1 MSMGALSLPT
11 LGSEFSIF
19 LSMKIS
25 CGAHRFF
32 GKPESYFMCES
43 FGRVTSLSR

>member
-1 MSMGALSLPT
+1 MGVLGLPT

-25 CGAHRFF
+25 CSTHRFF
-32 GKPESYFMCES
+32 GKPGAYFMCES
-43 FGRVTSLSR
+43 FGRVTSLSG